1 MLLFRQYYNY
11 FLLVTKTVNKKKRI
25 PNVAT
30 NVGMLGFHDIKTAVV
45 NTQIIRKSMLI
56 SDLIC
61 LMNFM
66 VPALCLD
73 VLMYYYCI
81 NVLNQSYGSMSSFYQ

>member
-11 FLLVTKTVNKKKRI
+11 FLLVTKTVNKKRI

-30 NVGMLGFHDIKTAVV
+30 NVSMLGFHDIKTAIV
-45 NTQIIRKSMLI
+45 NTQIIRKSILI

-81 NVLNQSYGSMSSFYQ
+81 NVLNQS